1 MNALPTRQVE
11 GADPPILELVDIETR
26 FGTKVVHDGISLSVR
41 RGEIFALVGGSG
53 SGKSILMREAV
64 MLHVP
69 TAGRVRLFGED
80 VTDLGEI
87 KSLPVRRRV
96 GVMFQYGALFSDMT
110 VLENVGMPLREH
122 TTLDRGL
129 ITELSGIKLRL
140 SGLDPKVGAM
150 YPSQISGGMRK
161 RAAMARAIAL
171 DPELLVLD
179 EPGSGLDPV
188 SAAALDDLIRSLR
201 DLLGLTIVMITHDMS
216 SVRRISDRA
225 AFLGDAKLL
234 AEGTWSQMARSAD
247 PRVREFF
254 VERGAQSDEQDVSSP
269 ADASAGMGNSE
280 S

>member
-1 MNALPTRQVE
+1 MNTAGKRDLDGTGE
-11 GADPPILELVDIETR
+11 PILELIDIETR
-26 FGTKVVHDGISLSVR
+26 FGPKVVHDGISLRVR

-53 SGKSILMREAV
+53 SGKSMLMREAV

-80 VTDLGEI
+80 VTHLGEI

-96 GVMFQYGALFSDMT
+96 GVMFQYGALFGDMT

-129 ITELSGIKLRL
+129 IAELSGIKLSL
-140 SGLDPKVGAM
+140 SGLDPRVGSM
-150 YPSQISGGMRK
+150 YPSEISGGMRK

-234 AEGTWSQMARSAD
+234 AEGTWSQLALSDD

-254 VERGAQSDEQDVSSP
+254 VERGAQPDHNDSAAEADSP
-269 ADASAGMGNSE
+269 RKDGK
-280 S
+280 